1 MRLDNERPS
10 TNVEDRRSTGGMGGG
25 LGFPG
30 GGGGIRVP
38 MGGGRGMSFSTILI
52 LILLYFGLKLIFGID
67 LMDLFSNVPTTNLSQ

>member
-10 TNVEDRRSTGGMGGG
+10 NNVDDRRNSGGMGGG

-38 MGGGRGMSFSTILI
+38 MGGGRGMSFGAILI
-52 LILLYFGLKLIFGID
+52 FVVVYLAFKLIFGID
-67 LMDLFSNVPTTNLSQ
+67 LMYLFTSAPTVNLPQ